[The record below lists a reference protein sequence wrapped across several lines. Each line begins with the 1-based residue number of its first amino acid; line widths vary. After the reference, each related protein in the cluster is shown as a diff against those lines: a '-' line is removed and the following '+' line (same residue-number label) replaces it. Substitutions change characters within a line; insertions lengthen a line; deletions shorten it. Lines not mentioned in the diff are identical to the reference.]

1 MLYFYWS
8 VSCVP
13 LLVPICVRE
22 FFRVGPRI
30 DEGGGWYPGFAESME
45 DAYGLSL
52 LLLTDLT
59 VID

>member
-1 MLYFYWS
+1 M
-8 VSCVP
+8 P

-45 DAYGLSL
+45 DACGLSL
-52 LLLTDLT
+52 LLLTDVT